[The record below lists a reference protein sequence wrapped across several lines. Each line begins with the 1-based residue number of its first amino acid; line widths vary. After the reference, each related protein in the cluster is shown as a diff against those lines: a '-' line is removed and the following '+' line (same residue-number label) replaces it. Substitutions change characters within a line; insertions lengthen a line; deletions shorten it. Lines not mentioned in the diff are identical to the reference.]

1 MSVGAHTL
9 IFVLLGAV
17 LLFAAGRHAIRRW
30 NRRLIE
36 EANRQLRLP
45 VPAFQTENR
54 ADVID
59 RLLADE
65 ELDRRIDE
73 QAAATGQSA
82 DALRRRCRRYADEI
96 VPAFNAVFYFRI
108 GRWLARTLLLSLY
121 KVDVRVID
129 QAAIDAIEPGS
140 SVVLIMNHRSNMDV
154 FLIAYL
160 AARRST
166 LINTAGEW
174 ARAWPLYHFVH
185 LAGDCVTDR
194 DTQDVL
200 YKQVFKSFVQMA
212 VRGRCNMAIFPEG
225 ELPRDGSLHVP
236 KFGLLSYIVSA
247 DPALAENLYLIP
259 VGINYDR
266 IPEERQ
272 LLADPDAVYRRQGS
286 LRKLGSIVRAAFA
299 FAGRFVLPGRANFG
313 TACASFGRPVA
324 LSDWQ
329 IGQGVDVADKQCRR
343 EWVSDLGNDLFGR
356 AARLMPVL
364 PSHVLGVLL
373 VKRSV
378 WPLEAIS
385 EEGVRVMNEIRERG
399 GVVCSADSDERRA
412 LAEAAER
419 FARRKLVSID
429 DGGELTANPEQMPV
443 LRYLANSVQ
452 HLLVSP

>member
-1 MSVGAHTL
+1 MNVGAYTL
-9 IFVLLGAV
+9 IFVLLGAA
-17 LLFAAGRHAIRRW
+17 LLVAAGRHAIRQW

-54 ADVID
+54 GDIID

-73 QAAATGQSA
+73 QAAATGRSA

-121 KVDVRVID
+121 RVDVRVID
-129 QAAIDAIEPGS
+129 QAAIDAIESGS

-154 FLIAYL
+154 FLMAYL
-160 AARRST
+160 ASRRST

-200 YKQVFKSFVQMA
+200 YKHLFKSFVQMA

-225 ELPRDGSLHVP
+225 ELPRDGSLRAP

-247 DPALAENLYLIP
+247 DAALAENLYLIP

-272 LLADPDAVYRRQGS
+272 LLADPDAVYRRQAS
-286 LRKLGSIVRAAFA
+286 LRKLGSIIRAAVA
-299 FAGRFVLPGRANFG
+299 FAGYVVLPGRARFG
-313 TACASFGRPVA
+313 NACASFGRPVA

-329 IGQGVDVADKQCRR
+329 SGRGIDVGDQRHRR

-356 AARLMPVL
+356 AASLMPVL
-364 PSHVLGVLL
+364 PAHVLGVLL

-385 EEGVRVMNEIRERG
+385 EEGMRLMNEIRERG
-399 GVVCSADSDERRA
+399 GVVCLQIADERRA
-412 LAEAAER
+412 LAEAAESL
-419 FARRKLVSID
+419 ARRKLVSID
-429 DGGELTANPEQMPV
+429 DDGQLTANPERMLV
-443 LRYLANSVQ
+443 LRYLANSVR